1 MRLADWL
8 DFPAICRSLPSL
20 LSYLQQFL
28 VHSSILQRNY
38 AVCKAIAHKT
48 KANLDSNTDN
58 SHIFSVLISR
68 EPYCFPPL
76 LIKQKAHVSFSQPSF
91 CLTVIL
97 AVMFSFLCWRQL
109 TSNRA
114 RARSLEWPFFLNR
127 PYSRYLPSLH
137 SLKDGRDTS
146 DVTWSLRAIKAIKT
160 ANTRNRGRV
169 SLF

>member
-1 MRLADWL
+1 MSKLLYEFSWL
-8 DFPAICRSLPSL
+8 TWLSRHLSSLPSL
-20 LSYLQQFL
+20 QSYLQQFL
-28 VHSSILQRNY
+28 VHSGILQENY
-38 AVCKAIAHKT
+38 AVFKAIAHKT
-48 KANLDSNTDN
+48 EANLDSSTDN

-68 EPYCFPPL
+68 EPCCFPPL

-146 DVTWSLRAIKAIKT
+146 DVTWSF
-160 ANTRNRGRV
+160 RGQKGDKNC
-169 SLF
+169 